1 MADSLFRKYPSDDLA
16 IDFFIDSPGGVGYED
31 FISDVESIFIVDR
44 RGVFANLIA
53 EEFFEAPT
61 GGAVTLGVR
70 NSLNKDYVNIRNLI
84 FQFLISNR
92 NTLHKDYANI
102 KNLILEFL
110 ISNRN
115 ALNKHYANN
124 LINLIIAA
132 IEKNLFVLNILNRL
146 YSLPVSMFIND
157 PSVRF
162 DTSGECLTRTA
173 SVPAESLLTV
183 IMWIYIVVDRN
194 AASSIFTL
202 NDGVASG
209 CGFGLTTDGTTLEI
223 QVAVGGTIYNA
234 TGSNL
239 SLGTWYPVAYVRNN
253 DNHQLRLGI
262 NADLD
267 ASLTRALSQTE
278 TNFLVSHN
286 AASYLF
292 NGRVRVLKIYSAELS
307 QSEISREMKQS
318 RPARVTDLWGCWPL
332 KGYNDLNDISGN
344 GRHLT
349 GVGTLSSE
357 DGPPIPDI
365 WLQTYGNYSQ
375 VYSDLI
381 DLLNDLILISS
392 SSLNKLY
399 AKNFIDLLVDLIL
412 NENSSLNK
420 LYSGYPINL
429 FKELNVNVKN
439 VLNRLYSIKVLETI
453 DVLVGNKNALNRLY
467 SIKVLELIH
476 IITILKNS
484 LNRNYVNINIIS
496 LAKLLLQKNSLNK
509 HYANID
515 ILKLEKLLVDKN
527 TLHKNYVNIDV
538 LKLEIGIDLINAL
551 NKNCANKFNL
561 VVTGLAGFLTVISSM
576 HSDFVNRIDVSLH
589 QITSIFSS
597 VNSLLSKEILT
608 IISKNLIIKSLVH
621 NNLSEI
627 LSWLIDNIL
636 TVLSV
641 TNDVLNNILNNR
653 LDINVFV
660 KNSLDQLTS
669 SKISINEFEALV
681 LVILNSVASIYA
693 KKQILTVIEIA
704 ALYNFI
710 AKNIVYNFI
719 NEKFAFNSI
728 AKNFAFSYA
737 ANDHLVNFYSAKKSS
752 FNYIAKEMEDY
763 YNV

>member
-16 IDFFIDSPGGVGYED
+16 IDFFIDSPGGVGHED

-53 EEFFEAPT
+53 DEFFEAPT

-70 NSLNKDYVNIRNLI
+70 NSLN
-84 FQFLISNR
+84 
-92 NTLHKDYANI
+92 KDYANI

-124 LINLIIAA
+124 LINLIITA

-162 DTSGECLTRTA
+162 DTSGECRTRTA

-183 IMWIYIVVDRN
+183 IMWIYIAVDRN

-292 NGRVRVLKIYSAELS
+292 NGRVRALKIYSAELN
-307 QSEISREMKQS
+307 QGEISREMKQS

-392 SSLNKLY
+392 NSLNKLY

-484 LNRNYVNINIIS
+484 
-496 LAKLLLQKNSLNK
+496 
-509 HYANID
+509 
-515 ILKLEKLLVDKN
+515 
-527 TLHKNYVNIDV
+527 LHKNYVNIDV

-763 YNV
+763 